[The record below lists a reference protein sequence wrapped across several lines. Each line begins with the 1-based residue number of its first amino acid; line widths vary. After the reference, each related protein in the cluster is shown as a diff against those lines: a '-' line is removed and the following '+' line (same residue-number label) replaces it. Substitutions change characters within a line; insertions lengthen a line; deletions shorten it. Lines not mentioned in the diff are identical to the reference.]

1 MGVWVHFPE
10 YYVDD
15 IDRKVEDT
23 EDALVAATKK
33 PRCPALQAYAL
44 LVVTTA
50 TSMGRAITY
59 LEDCGS
65 PEHARGRLLLRAAER
80 ALRQAGAEKP
90 DRCPEQ
96 DDVPL

>member
-15 IDRKVEDT
+15 IERQIESMQ
-23 EDALVAATKK
+23 DALSAATKK
-33 PRCPALQAYAL
+33 PHSPALEAYA
-44 LVVTTA
+44 VVVVATA

-59 LEDCGS
+59 LNDCLT

-80 ALRQAGAEKP
+80 ALRVAGSIEP
-90 DRCPEQ
+90 GFCPEQ
-96 DDVPL
+96 DDTPL